1 MDRGD
6 RADEILVWEID
17 GSGTKAVTQQYDEFE
32 DLSSHGQF
40 EREDPNM
47 DWSDVV
53 DDENV
58 EKVEKRG
65 VMVDVDGIDEE
76 DVQNMTLMTVFS
88 FF

>member
-1 MDRGD
+1 M
-6 RADEILVWEID
+6 
-17 GSGTKAVTQQYDEFE
+17 
-32 DLSSHGQF
+32 
-40 EREDPNM
+40 
-47 DWSDVV
+47 

-88 FF
+88 FLGFYSEKRNFFFELYHR